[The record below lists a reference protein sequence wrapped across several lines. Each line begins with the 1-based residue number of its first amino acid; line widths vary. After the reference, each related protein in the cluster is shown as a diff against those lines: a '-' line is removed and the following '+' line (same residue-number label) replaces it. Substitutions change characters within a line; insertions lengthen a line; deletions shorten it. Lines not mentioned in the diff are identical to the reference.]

1 MAKPNSYEDFM
12 KSLKAEAPPLNWP
25 EAIKA
30 LWHDA
35 KDDWDASHDIAQDM
49 HTEIG
54 SWLHAYLHRK
64 EGDDFNAR
72 YWYTK
77 AHKNFPKIDLK
88 EEQRQIIRYLIEHA

>member
-1 MAKPNSYEDFM
+1 MAKPNSYEDFL
-12 KSLKAEAPPLNWP
+12 KSLKSEEPPLNWP

-35 KDDWDASHDIAQDM
+35 KGDWDASHDIAQEM

-77 AHKNFPKIDLK
+77 TGKNFPKIDLK